1 MKVRIPKTKETEENK
16 PVSYSIAKVKLSSLY
31 GKCVRKGCYK

>member
-1 MKVRIPKTKETEENK
+1 MKVRIPKTKETG

-31 GKCVRKGCYK
+31 GKSVRKERYK